1 MNQRGTCP
9 ALFHPVEEPTECEST
24 QKFEIREHLLGHVVY
39 GISVGAIPAIPAAM
53 SRQDEDNMT
62 TTLLTEIERQQKYLD
77 RLPEQFAFP
86 LFNARH
92 ALESQRKSG
101 YRNSASA
108 SREIVDN
115 AIDAGAER
123 IHVIFDT
130 DKGPG
135 QKRIVTAIA
144 FIDDG
149 AGMLPKM
156 ARYALTWGGG
166 THFDE
171 PGQISKFG
179 FGLPNASINQTRLVE
194 VFTRTEGEDSFWKA
208 TLDLSKFTEYG
219 QQTVEEP
226 VKDELPEF
234 VQSYIDRTGFDI
246 GHGTVVVWRNPD
258 RLTYKAPGMLKEHLV
273 DDFGV
278 TYRYMLTRSESPLE
292 LKVESVDVM
301 PADPLFLMPQ
311 SRLYLPESEGGAKR
325 VAERAIPVR
334 YWSDP
339 LTGERHLNAIDDEA
353 DLTNDD
359 PTTLAIG
366 TIYVT
371 IARFPVGFV
380 QGAKKKGD
388 AADPYRRFE
397 IRKSRRGISFVRSG
411 REIETYDAFPKT
423 SGEDAR
429 GLGDWPLLQS
439 YAYHWAVEMKFDPS
453 LDDVFGITNDKQ
465 SVRPVEDFWRVMAA
479 KEIDDLLK
487 AENRWQEEQRDR
499 SKPKAE
505 PSLTPS
511 PAERAAAEADV
522 ASGTKPKVP
531 DHALKGA
538 NENLEAEAEKR
549 VGVSADSIEEARAAV
564 HREAARRPYLI
575 DYVEL
580 EDGPFYKPVRVD
592 TQIVVKVNRSHPFY
606 QALYG
611 ELLSLPGGT
620 KAKEAVD
627 VLLIALSK
635 AELTADEDLAVIYE
649 TQRKQKWSPFLATA
663 MKRLSQSLRPSEEA
677 MVESEV
683 LSEE

>member
-1 MNQRGTCP
+1 
-9 ALFHPVEEPTECEST
+9 
-24 QKFEIREHLLGHVVY
+24 
-39 GISVGAIPAIPAAM
+39 
-53 SRQDEDNMT
+53 MT

-77 RLPEQFAFP
+77 RLPEEFAFP

-135 QKRIVTAIA
+135 QKKIVTAIA

-149 AGMLPKM
+149 SGMLPRM

-194 VFTRTEGEDSFWKA
+194 AFTRTEGEESFWKA

-219 QQTVEEP
+219 LQTVDEP
-226 VKDELPEF
+226 VKANLPEF
-234 VQSYIDRTGFDI
+234 VQSYVDRTGFDLS
-246 GHGTVVVWRNPD
+246 HGTVVVWWNPD

-278 TYRYMLTRSESPLE
+278 VYRYMLARTERPLE
-292 LKVESVDVM
+292 LMVEGVQVV
-301 PADPLFLMPQ
+301 PADPLFLMPE

-325 VAERAIPVR
+325 ISEQAIAVR

-339 LTGERHLNAIDDEA
+339 LTGERHLKAIEDESELE
-353 DLTNDD
+353 DSD
-359 PTTLAIG
+359 PNTLAIG

-380 QGAKKKGD
+380 QGARKKGD
-388 AADPYRRFE
+388 AADAYRRFE
-397 IRKSRRGISFVRSG
+397 IRKSRRGISFVRTG

-423 SGEDAR
+423 TGEESR
-429 GLGDWPLLQS
+429 GMGDWPLLQS
-439 YAYHWAVEMKFDPS
+439 YAYHWAIEMKFDSS

-465 SVRPVEDFWRVMAA
+465 SVRPIEDFWRVLAA
-479 KEIDDLLK
+479 KDIDDLLRS
-487 AENRWQEEQRDR
+487 ENRWQEEQRDK

-505 PSLTPS
+505 PSSTPS

-531 DHALKGA
+531 EHGMKEA
-538 NENLEAEAEKR
+538 NENLELEAEKR
-549 VGVSADSIEEARAAV
+549 VGVSAASVEEARAAI

-575 DYVEL
+575 DYIEL
-580 EDGPFYKPVRVD
+580 EDGPFYKPVRMD

-611 ELLSLPGGT
+611 ELLALPGGT

-635 AELTADEDLAVIYE
+635 AELTADEELGVIYE

-677 MVESEV
+677 MVESEAF
-683 LSEE
+683 SEE